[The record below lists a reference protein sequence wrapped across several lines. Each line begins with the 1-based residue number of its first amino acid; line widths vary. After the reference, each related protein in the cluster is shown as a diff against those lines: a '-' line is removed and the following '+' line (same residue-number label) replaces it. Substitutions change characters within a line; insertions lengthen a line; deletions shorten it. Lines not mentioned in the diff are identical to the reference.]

1 MTIRVGIPEQLAGV
15 DSQKTW
21 LQLGRH
27 YRHVVATIEFDLKD
41 SNVTKSA
48 GWQEIST
55 QIIETVGGKSMNIAK
70 ITLVPVACVLGF
82 GLPTPSAAQG
92 ILEEIVV
99 TATKRESG
107 LQQIPMSISAISG
120 DALDRAGIADFTDI
134 ATSVPSVSFRSSG
147 PGRTKLNIRGIS
159 AATGVAPTVSFYLDE
174 MPISTISSGSTTSF
188 AQTIIDPKMFDL
200 ERVEVLRGPQ
210 GTLYGSSS
218 MGGTIR
224 LITRQPQIG
233 ETEYSVG
240 TDISSTTGGGMNFR
254 LNGMFNAPLSDSVA
268 LRVVASYTD
277 NDGYFDRVASGDG
290 TVVAGTVFATNVN
303 TEQTTSIRAALR
315 WQINENAYLQP
326 SVFTQTTEMDGKPN
340 FDGPGSDSIQFAPY
354 DTPEPFDDEFTMVN
368 LTYVHDFASMSLL
381 VSFSQ
386 IDREF
391 RNLED
396 ITDVG
401 ALFASPNP
409 LLGSAYSN
417 EFVELDDQTFEARLT
432 SSSDSKW
439 QWLIGFYNKDATAD
453 AGYRMDEGWDALF
466 MNGLANTQKL
476 QEYEET
482 AFFGELTY
490 DFTDSFSATVGL
502 RSLDY
507 DFHSKEENWGGVFTS
522 DSGRS
527 GANVRDEILSDSDTN
542 EKLTLTYRFGD
553 DNQVYFSGANGSRP
567 GGINRVIPR
576 STDPNEPIG
585 FACNNDL
592 IALGIDDPGAY
603 IGDEVTSTE
612 IGLKMTFNDSVRLN
626 GALYNVT
633 WDNIQQLVLTS
644 GTCGNNFTGNIGEAS
659 STGLELE
666 ITAAVNENLT
676 ISAGLGYVDAQFE
689 ETVLSPD
696 GVVIVEKG
704 DLLADVP
711 ELTWILSADYTIPAS
726 SGEYFVLG
734 SLNYV
739 DETLEVPGQPGD
751 DLTGNGIDSGNVR
764 SSYTILDLRAGYI
777 SESGWEVSLFV
788 DNATDEEAVYGYND
802 AIAFAF
808 PGSDPTVRNRPRTI
822 GVSAL
827 WRFN

>member
-1 MTIRVGIPEQLAGV
+1 MTSKNL
-15 DSQKTW
+15 
-21 LQLGRH
+21 L
-27 YRHVVATIEFDLKD
+27 VVLIAA
-41 SNVTKSA
+41 SVTGDA
-48 GWQEIST
+48 LMQ
-55 QIIETVGGKSMNIAK
+55 
-70 ITLVPVACVLGF
+70 
-82 GLPTPSAAQG
+82 SAAAAE
-92 ILEEIVV
+92 LEEIVV

-107 LQQIPMSISAISG
+107 LQEIPMSIAAISG
-120 DALDRAGIADFTDI
+120 DSLARSGIVDFTDI

-174 MPISTISSGSTTSF
+174 MPIQTISSGSTTSF

-224 LITRQPQIG
+224 LITRQPVIG
-233 ETEYSVG
+233 EFESSIG
-240 TDISSTTGGGMNFR
+240 TDISSTTGGGTNFR
-254 LNGMFNAPLSDSVA
+254 LNGMVNAPLSDSVA

-277 NDGYFDRVASGDG
+277 NDGYFDRISSGTG
-290 TVVAGTVFATNVN
+290 TAPAGDVFATDVN
-303 TEQTTSIRAALR
+303 TEETISVRAALR

-340 FDGPGSDSIQFAPY
+340 FDGPITDSVQFAPY
-354 DTPEPFDDEFTMVN
+354 DTAEPFDDEFTMSN
-368 LTYVHDFASMSLL
+368 LTYVHDFGAMSLL
-381 VSFSQ
+381 ASFSK

-401 ALFASPNP
+401 ALFGDPNP
-409 LLGSAYSN
+409 LLGSAFSN
-417 EFVELDDQTFEARLT
+417 EFVELDDETIEVRLT
-432 SSSDSKW
+432 SSSDSDW
-439 QWLIGFYNKDATAD
+439 QWLVGYYRKDAVAD

-476 QEYEET
+476 QEYEED

-490 DFTDSFSATVGL
+490 HLSDSFSITAGL

-522 DSGRS
+522 DSDRS
-527 GANVRDEILSDSDTN
+527 GANVRDELLSDSDTN
-542 EKLTLTYRFGD
+542 VKLAVTYRFGD
-553 DNQVYFSGANGSRP
+553 GNQVYVSGSNGSRP

-576 STDPNEPIG
+576 SDDPLEPIG
-585 FACNNDL
+585 FACNQDL

-612 IGLKMTFNDSVRLN
+612 FGWKLMFKDSVRLN
-626 GALYNVT
+626 GAVYNVK
-633 WDNIQQLVLTS
+633 WDDIQQLVLTS
-644 GTCGNNFTGNIGEAS
+644 GTCGNNFTGNIGEAK

-666 ITAAVNENLT
+666 LTAAISDNLT
-676 ISAGLGYVDAQFE
+676 LSAGLGYVDAQFE

-696 GVVIVEKG
+696 GVVIVERG
-704 DLLADVP
+704 DLLVDVP
-711 ELTWILSADYTIPAS
+711 EITFNVAFDYTIPAS
-726 SGEYFVLG
+726 RGEYYVLG
-734 SLNYV
+734 NLNYV
-739 DETLEVPGQPGD
+739 DETLEVPGQPDD

-764 SSYTILDLRAGYI
+764 SDYTVVDLRAGYI
-777 SESGWEVSLFV
+777 SESGWDLSLYV

-808 PGSDPTVRNRPRTI
+808 PGSDPTVRNRPRTV
-822 GVSAL
+822 GVSL
-827 WRFN
+827 LYNFD

>member
-1 MTIRVGIPEQLAGV
+1 MTSKNL
-15 DSQKTW
+15 
-21 LQLGRH
+21 L
-27 YRHVVATIEFDLKD
+27 VVLIAA
-41 SNVTKSA
+41 SVTGDA
-48 GWQEIST
+48 LMQ
-55 QIIETVGGKSMNIAK
+55 
-70 ITLVPVACVLGF
+70 
-82 GLPTPSAAQG
+82 SAAAAE
-92 ILEEIVV
+92 LEEIVV

-107 LQQIPMSISAISG
+107 LQEIPMSISAISG
-120 DALDRAGIADFTDI
+120 DSLERSGIVDFTDI
-134 ATSVPSVSFRSSG
+134 ATSVPSVSFRSAG

-174 MPISTISSGSTTSF
+174 MPIQTISSGSTTSF

-224 LITRQPQIG
+224 LITRQPVIG
-233 ETEYSVG
+233 EFESSIG
-240 TDISSTTGGGMNFR
+240 TDISSTTGGGTNFR
-254 LNGMFNAPLSDSVA
+254 LNGMVNAPLSDSVA

-277 NDGYFDRVASGDG
+277 NDGYFDRVSSGTG
-290 TVVAGTVFATNVN
+290 TAPAGDVFATDVN
-303 TEQTTSIRAALR
+303 TEETISVRAALR

-340 FDGPGSDSIQFAPY
+340 FDGPITDSVQFAPY
-354 DTPEPFDDEFTMVN
+354 DTAEPFDDEFTMYN
-368 LTYVHDFASMSLL
+368 LVYVHDFAAMSLL
-381 VSFSQ
+381 VSFSK

-401 ALFASPNP
+401 ALFGDPNP
-409 LLGSAYSN
+409 LLGSAFSN
-417 EFVELDDQTFEARLT
+417 EFVELDDETIEVRLT
-432 SSSDSKW
+432 SSSDSDW
-439 QWLIGFYNKDATAD
+439 QWLVGYYRKDAVAD

-476 QEYEET
+476 QEYEED

-490 DFTDSFSATVGL
+490 HLNDSFSITAGL

-522 DSGRS
+522 DSDRS
-527 GANVRDEILSDSDTN
+527 GANVRDEVLSDSDTN
-542 EKLTLTYRFGD
+542 EKLTVTYRFGD
-553 DNQVYFSGANGSRP
+553 NNQVYVSGSNGSRP

-576 STDPNEPIG
+576 SDDPLEPIG
-585 FACNNDL
+585 FACNQDL

-612 IGLKMTFNDSVRLN
+612 FGWKLMFKDSVRLN
-626 GALYNVT
+626 GAVYNVK
-633 WDNIQQLVLTS
+633 WDDIQQLVLTS
-644 GTCGNNFTGNIGEAS
+644 GTCGNNFTGNIGEAK

-666 ITAAVNENLT
+666 LTAAISDNLT
-676 ISAGLGYVDAQFE
+676 LSAGLGYVDAQFE

-696 GVVIVEKG
+696 GVVIVERG

-711 ELTWILSADYTIPAS
+711 EITFNVALDYTIPAS
-726 SGEYFVLG
+726 RGEYYVLG
-734 SLNYV
+734 NLNYV
-739 DETLEVPGQPGD
+739 DETLEVPGQPDD

-764 SSYTILDLRAGYI
+764 SDYTVVDLRAGYI
-777 SESGWEVSLFV
+777 SESGWDLSLYV

-808 PGSDPTVRNRPRTI
+808 PGSDPTVRNRPRTV
-822 GVSAL
+822 GVSL
-827 WRFN
+827 LYNFD

>member
-1 MTIRVGIPEQLAGV
+1 MTSKNL
-15 DSQKTW
+15 
-21 LQLGRH
+21 L
-27 YRHVVATIEFDLKD
+27 VVLIAA
-41 SNVTKSA
+41 SVTGDA
-48 GWQEIST
+48 LMQ
-55 QIIETVGGKSMNIAK
+55 
-70 ITLVPVACVLGF
+70 
-82 GLPTPSAAQG
+82 SAAAAE
-92 ILEEIVV
+92 LEEIVV

-107 LQQIPMSISAISG
+107 LQEIPMSISAISG
-120 DALDRAGIADFTDI
+120 DSLERSGIVNFTDI
-134 ATSVPSVSFRSSG
+134 ATSVPSVSFRSAG

-174 MPISTISSGSTTSF
+174 MPIQTISSGSTTSF

-224 LITRQPQIG
+224 LITRQPVIG
-233 ETEYSVG
+233 EFESSIG
-240 TDISSTTGGGMNFR
+240 TDISSTTGGGTNFR
-254 LNGMFNAPLSDSVA
+254 LNGMVNAPLSDSVA

-277 NDGYFDRVASGDG
+277 NDGYFDRVSSGTG
-290 TVVAGTVFATNVN
+290 TAPAGDVFATDVN
-303 TEQTTSIRAALR
+303 TEETISVRAALR

-340 FDGPGSDSIQFAPY
+340 FDGPITDSVQFAPY
-354 DTPEPFDDEFTMVN
+354 DTAEPFDDEFTMYN
-368 LTYVHDFASMSLL
+368 LVYVHDFAAMSLL
-381 VSFSQ
+381 VSFSK

-401 ALFASPNP
+401 ALFGDPNP
-409 LLGSAYSN
+409 LLGSAFSN
-417 EFVELDDQTFEARLT
+417 EFVELDDETIEVRLT
-432 SSSDSKW
+432 SSSDSDW
-439 QWLIGFYNKDATAD
+439 QWLVGYYRKDAVAD

-476 QEYEET
+476 QEYEED

-490 DFTDSFSATVGL
+490 HLSDSFSITAGL

-522 DSGRS
+522 DSDRS
-527 GANVRDEILSDSDTN
+527 GANVRDEVLSDSDTN
-542 EKLTLTYRFGD
+542 EKLTVTYRFGD
-553 DNQVYFSGANGSRP
+553 NNQVYVSGSNGSRP

-576 STDPNEPIG
+576 SDDPLEPIG
-585 FACNNDL
+585 FACNQDL

-612 IGLKMTFNDSVRLN
+612 FGWKLMFKDSVRLN
-626 GALYNVT
+626 GAVYNVK
-633 WDNIQQLVLTS
+633 WDDIQQLVLTS
-644 GTCGNNFTGNIGEAS
+644 GTCGNNFTGNIGEAK

-666 ITAAVNENLT
+666 LTAAISDNLT
-676 ISAGLGYVDAQFE
+676 LSAGLGYVDAQFE

-696 GVVIVEKG
+696 GVVIVERG

-711 ELTWILSADYTIPAS
+711 EITFNVALDYTIPAS
-726 SGEYFVLG
+726 RGEYYVLG
-734 SLNYV
+734 NLNYV
-739 DETLEVPGQPGD
+739 DETLEVPGQPDD

-764 SSYTILDLRAGYI
+764 SDYTVVDLRAGYI
-777 SESGWEVSLFV
+777 SESGWDLSLYV

-808 PGSDPTVRNRPRTI
+808 PGSDPTVRNRPRTV
-822 GVSAL
+822 GVSL
-827 WRFN
+827 LYNFD

>member
-1 MTIRVGIPEQLAGV
+1 MTSKNL
-15 DSQKTW
+15 
-21 LQLGRH
+21 L
-27 YRHVVATIEFDLKD
+27 VVLIAA
-41 SNVTKSA
+41 SVTGDA
-48 GWQEIST
+48 LMQ
-55 QIIETVGGKSMNIAK
+55 
-70 ITLVPVACVLGF
+70 
-82 GLPTPSAAQG
+82 SAAAAV
-92 ILEEIVV
+92 LEEIIV

-107 LQQIPMSISAISG
+107 LQEIPMSISAMSG
-120 DALDRAGIADFTDI
+120 DSLERSGIVDFTDI

-147 PGRTKLNIRGIS
+147 PGRTKLNVRGIS

-174 MPISTISSGSTTSF
+174 MPIQTISSGSTTSF

-224 LITRQPQIG
+224 LITRQPVIG
-233 ETEYSVG
+233 EFESSIG
-240 TDISSTTGGGMNFR
+240 TDISSTTGGGTNFR
-254 LNGMFNAPLSDSVA
+254 LNGMVNAPLSDSVA

-277 NDGYFDRVASGDG
+277 NDGYFDRVSSGTG
-290 TVVAGTVFATNVN
+290 TAPAGDVFATDVN
-303 TEQTTSIRAALR
+303 TEETISVRAALR
-315 WQINENAYLQP
+315 WQINENVYLQP

-340 FDGPGSDSIQFAPY
+340 FDGPITDSVQFAPY
-354 DTPEPFDDEFTMVN
+354 DTAEPFDDEFTMYN
-368 LTYVHDFASMSLL
+368 LVYVHDFAAMSLL
-381 VSFSQ
+381 ASFSK

-401 ALFASPNP
+401 ALFADPNP
-409 LLGSAYSN
+409 LLGSAFSN
-417 EFVELDDQTFEARLT
+417 EFVELDDETIEVRLT
-432 SSSDSKW
+432 SSSDSDW
-439 QWLIGFYNKDATAD
+439 QWLVGYYRKDSVAD

-476 QEYEET
+476 QEYEED

-490 DFTDSFSATVGL
+490 HLNDSFSITAGL

-527 GANVRDEILSDSDTN
+527 GANVRDQVLSDSDTN
-542 EKLTLTYRFGD
+542 EKLTVTYRFGD
-553 DNQVYFSGANGSRP
+553 DNQVYVTGSTGSRP

-576 STDPNEPIG
+576 SDDPLEPIG
-585 FACNNDL
+585 FACNQDL

-612 IGLKMTFNDSVRLN
+612 FGWKLMFKDSVRLN
-626 GALYNVT
+626 GAVYNVK
-633 WDNIQQLVLTS
+633 WDDIQQLVLTS
-644 GTCGNNFTGNIGEAS
+644 GTCGNNFTGNIGEAK

-666 ITAAVNENLT
+666 LTAAISDNL
-676 ISAGLGYVDAQFE
+676 ILSAGLGYVDAQFE

-696 GVVIVEKG
+696 GVVIVERG
-704 DLLADVP
+704 DLLTDVP
-711 ELTWILSADYTIPAS
+711 EITFNVALDYTIPAS
-726 SGEYFVLG
+726 RGEYYVLG
-734 SLNYV
+734 NLNYV
-739 DETLEVPGQPGD
+739 DETLEVPGQPDD

-764 SSYTILDLRAGYI
+764 SDYTVVDLRAGYS
-777 SESGWEVSLFV
+777 SESGWDLSLYV

-808 PGSDPTVRNRPRTI
+808 PGSDPTVRNRPRTV
-822 GVSAL
+822 GVSL
-827 WRFN
+827 LYNFD

>member
-1 MTIRVGIPEQLAGV
+1 MTSKNLLAILIAA
-15 DSQKTW
+15 S
-21 LQLGRH
+21 
-27 YRHVVATIEFDLKD
+27 
-41 SNVTKSA
+41 VT
-48 GWQEIST
+48 
-55 QIIETVGGKSMNIAK
+55 GGALIQ
-70 ITLVPVACVLGF
+70 
-82 GLPTPSAAQG
+82 SAAAAV
-92 ILEEIVV
+92 LEEIVV

-107 LQQIPMSISAISG
+107 LQEIPMSISAISG
-120 DALDRAGIADFTDI
+120 DSLGRSGIADFTDI
-134 ATSVPSVSFRSSG
+134 ATSVPSVSFRSAG

-174 MPISTISSGSTTSF
+174 MPIQTISSGSTTSF

-200 ERVEVLRGPQ
+200 ERIEVLRGPQ

-224 LITRQPQIG
+224 LITRQPVIG
-233 ETEYSVG
+233 EFESSIG
-240 TDISSTTGGGMNFR
+240 TDISSTTGGGTNFR
-254 LNGMFNAPLSDSVA
+254 LNGMVNAPLSDSVA

-277 NDGYFDRVASGDG
+277 NDGYFDRVSSGTG
-290 TVVAGTVFATNVN
+290 TAPAGDVFATDVN
-303 TEQTTSIRAALR
+303 TEETISVRAALR

-340 FDGPGSDSIQFAPY
+340 FDGPITDSVQFAPY
-354 DTPEPFDDEFTMVN
+354 DTAEPFDDEFTMYN
-368 LTYVHDFASMSLL
+368 LVYVHDFGAMSLL
-381 VSFSQ
+381 ASFSK

-401 ALFASPNP
+401 ALFGDPNP
-409 LLGSAYSN
+409 LLGSAFSN
-417 EFVELDDQTFEARLT
+417 EFVELDDETIEVRLT
-432 SSSDSKW
+432 SSSDSDW
-439 QWLIGFYNKDATAD
+439 QWLVGYYRKDAVAD

-476 QEYEET
+476 QEYEED

-490 DFTDSFSATVGL
+490 HLSDSFSITAGL

-527 GANVRDEILSDSDTN
+527 GANVRDEVLSDSDTN
-542 EKLTLTYRFGD
+542 VKLAVTYRFGD
-553 DNQVYFSGANGSRP
+553 GNQVYVSGSNGSRP

-576 STDPNEPIG
+576 SDDPLEPIG
-585 FACNNDL
+585 FACNQDL
-592 IALGIDDPGAY
+592 MALGIDDPGAY

-612 IGLKMTFNDSVRLN
+612 FGWKLMFKDSVRLN
-626 GALYNVT
+626 GAVYNVK
-633 WDNIQQLVLTS
+633 WDDIQQLVLTS
-644 GTCGNNFTGNIGEAS
+644 GTCGNNFTGNIGEAK

-666 ITAAVNENLT
+666 LTAAISDNLT
-676 ISAGLGYVDAQFE
+676 LSAGLGYVDAQFE

-696 GVVIVEKG
+696 GVVIVERG

-711 ELTWILSADYTIPAS
+711 EITFNVALDYTIPAS
-726 SGEYFVLG
+726 RGEYYVLG
-734 SLNYV
+734 NLNYV
-739 DETLEVPGQPGD
+739 DETLEVPGQPDD

-764 SSYTILDLRAGYI
+764 SDYTVVDLRAGYI
-777 SESGWEVSLFV
+777 SESGWDLSLYV

-808 PGSDPTVRNRPRTI
+808 PGSDPTVRNRPRTV
-822 GVSAL
+822 GVSL
-827 WRFN
+827 LYNFD

>member
-1 MTIRVGIPEQLAGV
+1 MTSKNL
-15 DSQKTW
+15 
-21 LQLGRH
+21 L
-27 YRHVVATIEFDLKD
+27 VVLIAA
-41 SNVTKSA
+41 SVTGDA
-48 GWQEIST
+48 LMQ
-55 QIIETVGGKSMNIAK
+55 
-70 ITLVPVACVLGF
+70 
-82 GLPTPSAAQG
+82 SAAAAE
-92 ILEEIVV
+92 LEEIVV

-107 LQQIPMSISAISG
+107 LQEIPMSISAISG
-120 DALDRAGIADFTDI
+120 DSLERSGIVNFTDI
-134 ATSVPSVSFRSSG
+134 ATSVPSVSFRSAG

-174 MPISTISSGSTTSF
+174 MPIQTISSGSTTSF

-224 LITRQPQIG
+224 LITRQPVIG
-233 ETEYSVG
+233 EFESSIG
-240 TDISSTTGGGMNFR
+240 TDISSTTGGGTNFR
-254 LNGMFNAPLSDSVA
+254 LNGMVNAPLSDSVA

-277 NDGYFDRVASGDG
+277 NDGYFDRVSSGTG
-290 TVVAGTVFATNVN
+290 TAPAGDVFATDVN
-303 TEQTTSIRAALR
+303 TEETISVRAALR

-340 FDGPGSDSIQFAPY
+340 FDGPITDSVQFAPY
-354 DTPEPFDDEFTMVN
+354 DTAEPFDDEFTMYN
-368 LTYVHDFASMSLL
+368 LVYVHDFEAMSLL
-381 VSFSQ
+381 VSFSK

-401 ALFASPNP
+401 ALFGDPNP
-409 LLGSAYSN
+409 LLGSAFSN
-417 EFVELDDQTFEARLT
+417 EFVELDDETIEVRLT
-432 SSSDSKW
+432 SSSDSDW
-439 QWLIGFYNKDATAD
+439 QWLVGYYRKDAVAD

-476 QEYEET
+476 QEYEED

-490 DFTDSFSATVGL
+490 HLNDSFSITAGL

-522 DSGRS
+522 DSDRS
-527 GANVRDEILSDSDTN
+527 GANVRDEVLSDSDTN
-542 EKLTLTYRFGD
+542 EKLTVTYRFGD
-553 DNQVYFSGANGSRP
+553 NNQVYVSGSNGSRP

-576 STDPNEPIG
+576 SDDPLEPIG
-585 FACNNDL
+585 FACNQDL

-612 IGLKMTFNDSVRLN
+612 FGWKLMFKDSVRLN
-626 GALYNVT
+626 GAVYNVK
-633 WDNIQQLVLTS
+633 WDDIQQLVLTS
-644 GTCGNNFTGNIGEAS
+644 GTCGNNFTGNIGEAK

-666 ITAAVNENLT
+666 LTAAISDNLT
-676 ISAGLGYVDAQFE
+676 LSAGLGYVDAQFE

-696 GVVIVEKG
+696 GVVIVERG

-711 ELTWILSADYTIPAS
+711 EITFNVALDYTIPAS
-726 SGEYFVLG
+726 RGEYYVLG
-734 SLNYV
+734 NLNYV
-739 DETLEVPGQPGD
+739 DETLEVPGQPDD

-764 SSYTILDLRAGYI
+764 SDYTVVDLRAGYI
-777 SESGWEVSLFV
+777 SESGWDLSLYV

-808 PGSDPTVRNRPRTI
+808 PGSDPTVRNRPRTV
-822 GVSAL
+822 GVSL
-827 WRFN
+827 LYNFD

>member
-1 MTIRVGIPEQLAGV
+1 MTSKNL
-15 DSQKTW
+15 
-21 LQLGRH
+21 L
-27 YRHVVATIEFDLKD
+27 VVLIAA
-41 SNVTKSA
+41 SVTGDA
-48 GWQEIST
+48 LMQ
-55 QIIETVGGKSMNIAK
+55 
-70 ITLVPVACVLGF
+70 
-82 GLPTPSAAQG
+82 SAAAAE
-92 ILEEIVV
+92 LEEIVV

-107 LQQIPMSISAISG
+107 VQEIPMSIAAISG
-120 DALDRAGIADFTDI
+120 DSLARSGIVDFTDI

-174 MPISTISSGSTTSF
+174 MPIQTISSGSTTSF

-224 LITRQPQIG
+224 LITRQPVIG
-233 ETEYSVG
+233 EFESSIG
-240 TDISSTTGGGMNFR
+240 TDISSTTGGGTNFR
-254 LNGMFNAPLSDSVA
+254 LNGMVNAPLSDSVT

-277 NDGYFDRVASGDG
+277 NDGYFDRISSGTG
-290 TVVAGTVFATNVN
+290 TAPAGDVFATDVN
-303 TEQTTSIRAALR
+303 TEETISVRAALR
-315 WQINENAYLQP
+315 WQINENAYIQP

-340 FDGPGSDSIQFAPY
+340 FDGPITDSVQFAPY
-354 DTPEPFDDEFTMVN
+354 DTAEPFDDEFTMSN
-368 LTYVHDFASMSLL
+368 LTYVHDFGAMSLL
-381 VSFSQ
+381 ASFSK

-401 ALFASPNP
+401 ALFGDPNP
-409 LLGSAYSN
+409 LLGSAFSN
-417 EFVELDDQTFEARLT
+417 EFVELDDETIEVRLT
-432 SSSDSKW
+432 SSSDSDW
-439 QWLIGFYNKDATAD
+439 QWLVGYYRKDAVAD

-476 QEYEET
+476 QEYEED

-490 DFTDSFSATVGL
+490 HLSDSFSITAGL

-522 DSGRS
+522 DSDRS
-527 GANVRDEILSDSDTN
+527 GANVRDELLSDSDTN
-542 EKLTLTYRFGD
+542 VKLAVTYRFGD
-553 DNQVYFSGANGSRP
+553 GNQVYVSGSNGSRP

-576 STDPNEPIG
+576 SDDPLEPIG
-585 FACNNDL
+585 FACNQDL

-612 IGLKMTFNDSVRLN
+612 FGWKLMFKDSVRLN
-626 GALYNVT
+626 GAVYNVK
-633 WDNIQQLVLTS
+633 WDDIQQLVLTS
-644 GTCGNNFTGNIGEAS
+644 GTCGNNFTGNIGEAK

-666 ITAAVNENLT
+666 LTAAISDNLT
-676 ISAGLGYVDAQFE
+676 LSAGLGYVDAQFE

-696 GVVIVEKG
+696 GVVIVERG
-704 DLLADVP
+704 DLLVDVP
-711 ELTWILSADYTIPAS
+711 EITFNVAFDYTIPAS
-726 SGEYFVLG
+726 RGEYYVLG
-734 SLNYV
+734 NLNYV
-739 DETLEVPGQPGD
+739 DETLEVPGQPDD

-764 SSYTILDLRAGYI
+764 SDYTVVDLRAGYI
-777 SESGWEVSLFV
+777 SESGWDLSLYV

-808 PGSDPTVRNRPRTI
+808 PGSDPTVRNRPRTV
-822 GVSAL
+822 GVSL
-827 WRFN
+827 LYNFD

>member
-1 MTIRVGIPEQLAGV
+1 M
-15 DSQKTW
+15 
-21 LQLGRH
+21 
-27 YRHVVATIEFDLKD
+27 
-41 SNVTKSA
+41 
-48 GWQEIST
+48 
-55 QIIETVGGKSMNIAK
+55 K
-70 ITLVPVACVLGF
+70 ITNTGLVLITYVLGL
-82 GLPTPSAAQG
+82 GLSAQSAAQG
-92 ILEEIVV
+92 ILEEITV

-107 LQQIPMSISAISG
+107 LQEISMSITAITG
-120 DALDRAGIADFTDI
+120 DTLDRAGIADFTDI
-134 ATSVPSVSFRSSG
+134 AASVPSVSFRSAG

-174 MPISTISSGSTTSF
+174 MPVQTISSGSTTSF

-224 LITRQPQIG
+224 LITRQPAIG
-233 ETEYSVG
+233 EFEASVG
-240 TDISSTTGGGMNFR
+240 TDISSTTGGGTNFR
-254 LNGMFNAPLSDSVA
+254 LNGMVNTPLGETVA

-290 TVVAGTVFATNVN
+290 TAPAGTVFATNVN
-303 TEQTTSIRAALR
+303 TEQTSSVRAALR
-315 WQINENAYLQP
+315 WQINDNAYLQP
-326 SVFTQTTEMDGKPN
+326 SVFVQKTEMDGKPN

-354 DTPEPFDDEFTMVN
+354 DTPEPFDDEFTMLN
-368 LTYVHDFASMSLL
+368 LTYSHDFEAMSLL
-381 VSFSQ
+381 VSISQ

-401 ALFASPNP
+401 ALFANPNP

-417 EFVELDDQTFEARLT
+417 EFVELDDSTFEARLS
-432 SSSDSKW
+432 SSSDSDW
-439 QWLIGFYNKDATAD
+439 QWMVGYYRKDSTAD

-466 MNGLANTQKL
+466 VNGLANTQKL
-476 QEYEET
+476 QEYQED
-482 AFFGELTY
+482 AFFGQLSY
-490 DFTDSFSATVGL
+490 NINDSFSVTAGL
-502 RSLDY
+502 RYLDY
-507 DFHSKEENWGGVFTS
+507 EFHSKEENWGGVFTS
-522 DSGRS
+522 DSDRT
-527 GANVRDEILSDSDTN
+527 GANVRDEILSDSDIIGM
-542 EKLTLTYRFGD
+542 LTGTYRFGD
-553 DNQVYFSGANGSRP
+553 DNQVYVTVANGSRP

-576 STDPNEPIG
+576 STDPLEPVG

-603 IGDEVTSTE
+603 VGDEVTSTE
-612 IGLKMTFNDSVRLN
+612 LGMKMTFNESVRLN
-626 GALYNVT
+626 GAVYNVK

-666 ITAAVNENLT
+666 LTAAISENFML
-676 ISAGLGYVDAQFE
+676 SAGLGYVEAQFE

-711 ELTWILSADYTIPAS
+711 ELTFNLTLDYTIPAS
-726 SGEYFVLG
+726 RGEYFLLG
-734 SLNYV
+734 SANYV
-739 DETLEVPGQPGD
+739 DETLEVPGQADD

-764 SSYTILDLRAGYI
+764 SSYTLIDLRAGYI

-788 DNATDEEAVYGYND
+788 DNATDEVAIYGYND

-808 PGSDPTVRNRPRTI
+808 PGSDPTVRNRPRTV
-822 GVSAL
+822 GVSGL
-827 WRFN
+827 WRFD

>member
-1 MTIRVGIPEQLAGV
+1 MTSKNL
-15 DSQKTW
+15 
-21 LQLGRH
+21 L
-27 YRHVVATIEFDLKD
+27 VVLIAA
-41 SNVTKSA
+41 SVTGDA
-48 GWQEIST
+48 LMQ
-55 QIIETVGGKSMNIAK
+55 
-70 ITLVPVACVLGF
+70 
-82 GLPTPSAAQG
+82 SAAAAE
-92 ILEEIVV
+92 LEEIVV

-107 LQQIPMSISAISG
+107 VQEIPMSITAITG
-120 DALDRAGIADFTDI
+120 DTLERIGVTDFTDI

-174 MPISTISSGSTTSF
+174 MPIQTISSGSTTSF

-224 LITRQPQIG
+224 LITRQPVIG
-233 ETEYSVG
+233 EFESSIG
-240 TDISSTTGGGMNFR
+240 TDISSTTGGGTNFR
-254 LNGMFNAPLSDSVA
+254 LNGMVNAPLSDSVT

-277 NDGYFDRVASGDG
+277 NDGYFDRISSGTG
-290 TVVAGTVFATNVN
+290 TAPAGDVFATDVN
-303 TEQTTSIRAALR
+303 TEETISVRAALR

-340 FDGPGSDSIQFAPY
+340 FDGPITDSVQFAPY
-354 DTPEPFDDEFTMVN
+354 DTAEPFDDEFTMSN
-368 LTYVHDFASMSLL
+368 LTYVHDFGAMSLL
-381 VSFSQ
+381 ASFSK

-401 ALFASPNP
+401 ALFGDPNP
-409 LLGSAYSN
+409 LLGSAFSN
-417 EFVELDDQTFEARLT
+417 EFVELDDETIEVRLT
-432 SSSDSKW
+432 SSSDSDW
-439 QWLIGFYNKDATAD
+439 QWLVGYYRKDAVAD

-476 QEYEET
+476 QEYEED

-490 DFTDSFSATVGL
+490 HLSDSFSITAGL

-522 DSGRS
+522 DSDRS
-527 GANVRDEILSDSDTN
+527 GANVRDELLSDSDTN
-542 EKLTLTYRFGD
+542 VKLAVTYRFGD
-553 DNQVYFSGANGSRP
+553 GNQVYVSGSNGSRP

-576 STDPNEPIG
+576 SDDPLEPIG
-585 FACNNDL
+585 FACNQDL

-612 IGLKMTFNDSVRLN
+612 FGWKLMFKDSVRLN
-626 GALYNVT
+626 GAVYNVK
-633 WDNIQQLVLTS
+633 WDDIQQLVLTS
-644 GTCGNNFTGNIGEAS
+644 GTCGNNFTGNIGEAK

-666 ITAAVNENLT
+666 LTAAISDNLT
-676 ISAGLGYVDAQFE
+676 LSAGLGYVDAQFE

-696 GVVIVEKG
+696 GVVIVERG
-704 DLLADVP
+704 DLLVDVP
-711 ELTWILSADYTIPAS
+711 EITFNVAFDYTIPAS
-726 SGEYFVLG
+726 RGEYYVLG
-734 SLNYV
+734 NLNYV
-739 DETLEVPGQPGD
+739 DETLEVPGQPDD

-764 SSYTILDLRAGYI
+764 SDYTVVDLRAGYI
-777 SESGWEVSLFV
+777 SESGWDLSLYV

-808 PGSDPTVRNRPRTI
+808 PGSDPTVRNRPRTV
-822 GVSAL
+822 GVSL
-827 WRFN
+827 LYNFD

>member
-1 MTIRVGIPEQLAGV
+1 MKIAHKILIP
-15 DSQKTW
+15 
-21 LQLGRH
+21 
-27 YRHVVATIEFDLKD
+27 
-41 SNVTKSA
+41 
-48 GWQEIST
+48 IS
-55 QIIETVGGKSMNIAK
+55 
-70 ITLVPVACVLGF
+70 CVLCL
-82 GLPTPSAAQG
+82 GLSAQLAAQG
-92 ILEEIVV
+92 VLEEIVV
-99 TATKRESG
+99 TASKRTSG
-107 LQQIPMSISAISG
+107 LQEIPMSISAISG
-120 DALDRAGIADFTDI
+120 ESLERSGVADFTDI
-134 ATSVPSVSFRSSG
+134 ATAVPSMSFRSSG

-159 AATGVAPTVSFYLDE
+159 AATGVAPTVSFYIDE
-174 MPISTISSGSTTSF
+174 MPIQTISSGSTTSF

-224 LITRQPQIG
+224 LITRQPEIG
-233 ETEYSVG
+233 EFSATLA

-254 LNGMFNAPLSDSVA
+254 LNGMVNTPLSDSVA

-277 NDGYFDRVASGDG
+277 NDGYFDRVSSGDG
-290 TVVAGTVFATNVN
+290 TAPAGEVFAKNVN

-315 WQINENAYLQP
+315 WEIDENSYLQ
-326 SVFTQTTEMDGKPN
+326 STVFTQKTEMDGKPN
-340 FDGPGSDSIQFAPY
+340 FDGPITDSKQFAPY

-368 LTYVHDFASMSLL
+368 LTYVHDFEAMSLL
-381 VSFSQ
+381 VSLSQ

-401 ALFASPNP
+401 ALFDSPNP

-417 EFVELDDQTFEARLT
+417 EFVKLDDKTVEVRLT
-432 SSSDSKW
+432 SSSDSDW
-439 QWLIGFYNKDATAD
+439 QWLVGFYRKDAKAD

-476 QEYEET
+476 QEYKED
-482 AFFGELTY
+482 AVFGELTY
-490 DFTDSFSATVGL
+490 NLNDDFSVTAGL
-502 RSLDY
+502 RVLDY
-507 DFHSKEENWGGVFTS
+507 DFHSKEENWGGVFTGDS
-522 DSGRS
+522 DRS
-527 GANVRDEILSDSDTN
+527 GANVRDEVLSDSDTN

-553 DNQVYFSGANGSRP
+553 NNQVYVTAANGSRP

-576 STDPNEPIG
+576 SDDPAEPIG
-585 FACNNDL
+585 YACNNDL

-603 IGDEVTSTE
+603 VGDEVTSTE
-612 IGLKMTFNDSVRLN
+612 FGWKMMFSDSMRLN
-626 GALYNVT
+626 GAVYNVQ

-644 GTCGNNFTGNIGEAS
+644 GTCGNNFTGNIGKAV

-666 ITAAVNENLT
+666 FTLAINDNLT
-676 ISAGLGYVDAQFE
+676 FSANFGYVDSHFD

-711 ELTWILSADYTIPAS
+711 EYTFNIGLDYTIPATR
-726 SGEYFVLG
+726 GEYFVLG
-734 SLNYV
+734 NWNYV
-739 DETLEVPGQPGD
+739 DQTLEVPGRPDD

-764 SSYTILDLRAGYI
+764 SEYNIVDLRAGYI
-777 SESGWEVSLFV
+777 SESGWEISLFA
-788 DNATDEEAVYGYND
+788 DNLFDEEAIYGFND

-822 GVSAL
+822 GISGL

>member
-1 MTIRVGIPEQLAGV
+1 MTSKNL
-15 DSQKTW
+15 
-21 LQLGRH
+21 L
-27 YRHVVATIEFDLKD
+27 VVLIAA
-41 SNVTKSA
+41 SVTGDA
-48 GWQEIST
+48 LMQ
-55 QIIETVGGKSMNIAK
+55 
-70 ITLVPVACVLGF
+70 
-82 GLPTPSAAQG
+82 SAAAAE
-92 ILEEIVV
+92 LEEIVV

-107 LQQIPMSISAISG
+107 VQEIPMSIAAISG
-120 DALDRAGIADFTDI
+120 DSLARSGIVDFTDI

-174 MPISTISSGSTTSF
+174 MPIQTISSGSTTSF

-224 LITRQPQIG
+224 LITRQPVIG
-233 ETEYSVG
+233 EFESSIG
-240 TDISSTTGGGMNFR
+240 TDISSTTGGGTNFR
-254 LNGMFNAPLSDSVA
+254 LNGMVNAPLSDSVT

-277 NDGYFDRVASGDG
+277 NDGYFDRVSSGTG
-290 TVVAGTVFATNVN
+290 TAPAGDVFATDVN
-303 TEQTTSIRAALR
+303 TEETISVRAALR

-340 FDGPGSDSIQFAPY
+340 FDGPITDSVQFAPY
-354 DTPEPFDDEFTMVN
+354 DTAEPFDDEFTMSN
-368 LTYVHDFASMSLL
+368 LTYVHDFGAMSLL
-381 VSFSQ
+381 ASFSK

-401 ALFASPNP
+401 ALFGDPNP
-409 LLGSAYSN
+409 LLGSAFSN
-417 EFVELDDQTFEARLT
+417 EFVELDDETIEVRLT
-432 SSSDSKW
+432 SSSDSDW
-439 QWLIGFYNKDATAD
+439 QWLVGYYRKDAVAD

-476 QEYEET
+476 QEYEED

-490 DFTDSFSATVGL
+490 HLSDSFSITAGL

-522 DSGRS
+522 DSDRS
-527 GANVRDEILSDSDTN
+527 GANVRDELLSDSDTN
-542 EKLTLTYRFGD
+542 VKLAVTYRFGD
-553 DNQVYFSGANGSRP
+553 GNQVYVSGSNGSRP

-576 STDPNEPIG
+576 SDDPLEPIG
-585 FACNNDL
+585 FACNQDL

-612 IGLKMTFNDSVRLN
+612 FGWKLMFKDSVRLN
-626 GALYNVT
+626 GAVYNVK
-633 WDNIQQLVLTS
+633 WDDIQQLVLTS
-644 GTCGNNFTGNIGEAS
+644 GTCGNNFTGNIGEAK

-666 ITAAVNENLT
+666 LTAAISDNLT
-676 ISAGLGYVDAQFE
+676 LSAGLGYVDAQFE

-696 GVVIVEKG
+696 GVVIVERG
-704 DLLADVP
+704 DLLVDVP
-711 ELTWILSADYTIPAS
+711 EITFNVAFDYTIPAS
-726 SGEYFVLG
+726 RGEYYVLG
-734 SLNYV
+734 NLNYV
-739 DETLEVPGQPGD
+739 DETLEVPGQPDD

-764 SSYTILDLRAGYI
+764 SDYTVVDLRAGYI
-777 SESGWEVSLFV
+777 SESGWDLSLYV

-808 PGSDPTVRNRPRTI
+808 PGSDPTVRNRPRTV
-822 GVSAL
+822 GVSL
-827 WRFN
+827 LYNFD